1 MFHDK
6 EINAAGWVRPGCT
19 NAGARQRAE
28 DVSAQLAAALAMAR
42 PALDEGFDLQA
53 SVVLSEAEGGGVL
66 HFRCLHDRVLCF
78 HSSARQPLLVTPV
91 AGRVLN

>member
-6 EINAAGWVRPGCT
+6 EINAAGWVRPGCD
-19 NAGARQRAE
+19 NAGARRRAE
-28 DVSAQLAAALAMAR
+28 EVSAQLAAALAMAR
-42 PALDEGFDLQA
+42 PALAEGFDLRA
-53 SVVLSEAEGGGVL
+53 SVTLTEAEGGGIL

-78 HSSARQPLLVTPV
+78 CGGADSALLVTPV